1 MTSIDLNCDMGEGI
15 GNDLELLP
23 SVTSA
28 NIACGAHAG
37 SEAVMR
43 ETVRAA
49 LQEGVVIGAH
59 PGYEDPL
66 SFGRREL
73 HLPPDHL
80 SSLIERQLQTLAD
93 IVDAEGGKL
102 VHVKPHG
109 ALYNQAAL
117 DAGLADLVAEAVSHF
132 DPSLYLVGLAGSELV
147 AAGRRAGLRVA
158 GEGFADRAYRSDGT
172 LVHRSE
178 PGALITDPAAAA
190 GRVLDMV
197 RSNRVVANDGNVV
210 ALEIETICIHGD
222 PPGAPTLARSVRAA
236 LEQEGIEVSSFAS
249 A

>member
-1 MTSIDLNCDMGEGI
+1 MPTIDLNCDMGEGI
-15 GNDLELLP
+15 GNDLLLLP
-23 SVTSA
+23 WVTSA

-49 LQEGVVIGAH
+49 LHEGVAIGAH
-59 PGYEDPL
+59 PGYEDPP

-80 SSLIERQLQTLAD
+80 RSLIERQLQTLAD
-93 IVDAEGGKL
+93 IVAAEGGKL
-102 VHVKPHG
+102 AHVKPHG

-117 DAGLADLVAEAVSHF
+117 DAGLADLIAEAVNDF
-132 DPSLYLVGLAGSELV
+132 DPSLHLVGLAGSELV

-158 GEGFADRAYRSDGT
+158 GEGFADRTYRSDGT
-172 LVHRSE
+172 LLPRSE
-178 PGALITDPAAAA
+178 PGASITDPAAAA
-190 GRVLDMV
+190 RRVLEMV
-197 RSNRVVANDGNVV
+197 RSNRVVANDGTVI
-210 ALEIETICIHGD
+210 ALEIQTVCIHGD
-222 PPGAPTLARSVRAA
+222 PPAAPTLARSVRAA